1 MLYSY
6 FSIFLKK
13 LRSISCISLTIIS
26 LAHADTSA
34 DVQRI
39 LDGVNHFR
47 MKHLLMPLKLNTELS
62 QIAAG
67 HSIDMARHT
76 CEFGHSGWNQRFNR
90 IHRDIPNTLQAGENV
105 AYGYKDI
112 DSVVNGW
119 IHSPGHRLNI
129 LGAYNI
135 TGIAIAYDERHRP
148 YYTQIFAKQASHP
161 IRIQPNVQR
170 HQSARVVHSHPGAMI
185 HSIGQQLAKL
195 F

>member
-1 MLYSY
+1 M
-6 FSIFLKK
+6 
-13 LRSISCISLTIIS
+13 ISVG
-26 LAHADTSA
+26 HADMHA
-34 DVQRI
+34 DVQHI

-47 MKHLLMPLKLNTELS
+47 MKHLLMPLKLNNELS

-90 IHRDIPNTLQAGENV
+90 IHHDIANTLQAGENV
-105 AYGYKDI
+105 AYGYKNI

-148 YYTQIFAKQASHP
+148 YYTQIFAKQSNQP
-161 IRIQPNVQR
+161 IPTQTIEGR
-170 HQSARVVHSHPGAMI
+170 HQTARVVHSHPGAII

>member
-6 FSIFLKK
+6 FSIFFKK
-13 LRSISCISLTIIS
+13 LRSITFISLTFIS
-26 LAHADTSA
+26 QVYADTSA

-47 MKHLLMPLKLNTELS
+47 MKHLLMPLKLNNELS

-67 HSIDMARHT
+67 HSIDMAKHN

-90 IHRDIPNTLQAGENV
+90 IHQTIANTLQAGENV

-148 YYTQIFAKQASHP
+148 YYTQIFAKQSSHP
-161 IRIQPNVQR
+161 IATQTVI
-170 HQSARVVHSHPGAMI
+170 HQHRTARVVHHHPGAII
-185 HSIGQQLAKL
+185 HSIGQQLSKL